1 MQKNIFRKMYKIFL
15 DDIRNP
21 TNIYPE
27 SNNDDWVICRS
38 LTDFK
43 KTIEDAGI
51 NDFVYMDPP
60 YHGTT
65 YGKDKRYFTQLER
78 ESLIDGIS
86 GLNAK
91 NIPFLLSYDGMTGDT
106 VYGEPLPDNLEMRRL
121 LIDAGRS
128 SQATLNGNHST
139 TFESLY
145 VSKNITNRIEQEWSD
160 SSTSIEK
167 MFAAA

>member
-1 MQKNIFRKMYKIFL
+1 MSVSIH
-15 DDIRNP
+15 
-21 TNIYPE
+21 
-27 SNNDDWVICRS
+27 SVSS
-38 LTDFK
+38 LLKGRTRVVCGDFK

-91 NIPFLLSYDGMTGDT
+91 NTIPFLLSYDGMTGDT

-160 SSTSIEK
+160 SSTQHRKNVCSSLNPTHDK
-167 MFAAA
+167 LLY